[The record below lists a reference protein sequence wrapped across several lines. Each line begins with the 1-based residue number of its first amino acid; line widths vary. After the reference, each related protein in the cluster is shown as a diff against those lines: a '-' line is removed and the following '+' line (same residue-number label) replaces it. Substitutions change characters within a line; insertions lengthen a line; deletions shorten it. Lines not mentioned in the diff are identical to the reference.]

1 MLAKIATFE
10 FRYQIRQPVFWASAI
25 LFFLLPLLMVTTD
38 SVHIGDS
45 ANVHKNSPFNIAQ
58 VCLVLSLFYMFA
70 VTAFVANVIL
80 RDDETGY
87 GPLVYATRMTKLDY
101 LGGRFLGGYFAAV
114 LGFAAVPLGIFVGS
128 LAPWVDPDLIGPN
141 RWGDYAFAYLILAA
155 PAIFITSAL
164 LFAVTTIT
172 RSLSGAFI
180 GVVCFLV
187 AWVATNTIVRSAP
200 EMRHLLA
207 LLEPLGFGAFGDA
220 TRYWTAAERNTLVP
234 NGMGVLAYNRLID
247 FAAGLVLLIIAY
259 QAFRFSR
266 PGAKARKAGAGAT
279 APKARIGAVVAPS
292 RDAAPAARPILAKPV
307 FDAATARA
315 QFWVRTRLELGQLFR
330 QPAFAVLIC
339 LGALNA
345 VGGLMFADEVYGTH
359 SYPVTRQVINVLSG
373 AFSIIPLII
382 AIFYAGELVW
392 RERDR
397 KTQEI
402 IDASGIADW
411 AFVAPK
417 TLAIFLVIVA
427 TNLFAVLTG
436 VAFQAMSGYSHFELG
451 RYLVWFVAPQSVDA
465 FLLAALAVFIQTIVP
480 HKFWGWGLM
489 LVYLVATTAF
499 GMLGWEDPLYL
510 YGAAPTVP
518 LSDMNGQG
526 HFWIAATWLRLY
538 WGACAGLLL
547 VLSHGL
553 WRRGTETRLRPRL
566 ARLPGRLKGP
576 AGALAG
582 LCLVVFAGTGVFIYV
597 NTHLWNPFITHID
610 AEARQADYEKTLGR
624 YEAAPEPS
632 VSEITAVVDLYPK
645 RHALI
650 ARGRLR
656 LVNRTGAP
664 LQDIHVRSPVRPG
677 FVQTVQVAGARPV
690 QTWPRFGVTLLRLAK
705 PLAPGET
712 VALDFTTSLEPH
724 GFSHGEANVDLLGG
738 GAVLDNGTFVNSD
751 LVAPG
756 IGISRQAFLSDRSLR
771 HKYHL
776 KPTELHL
783 PTIDSAGGRDKN
795 ALGGR
800 TDWANTDLTVS
811 TDADQTPIAPGYRV
825 SEGVAGGRRIA
836 RFKSDAPIMAIF
848 SMQSA
853 RYVEKHEIYKG
864 VDIGVFHDAQHP
876 TNVDRMIAAAKLA
889 LDYDQ
894 ANFSPYQFHQLRFI
908 EFPDYSAFAE
918 SFANTVPWSESLG
931 FIADVRDWGKIDY
944 VTYVGAHEIG
954 HQWWAH
960 QLIGAN
966 VQGGAV
972 LEETMSQ
979 YCALMAMEKLYGPD
993 KIRQFTKY
1001 ELDRYLRSR
1010 GAASGDEPPLARVED
1025 QGDIYYRKGSL
1036 VMYLLKDQIGEEAV
1050 NRALRSMLKQY
1061 AFKGAPYPTADDLV
1075 AAFKAQAPADKQ
1087 GLIDDLFEKITLYDV
1102 KATSATAK
1110 RRPDG
1115 RWAVHMTVDAKKLY
1129 ADKKGKET
1137 EAPMVGESYDFG
1149 VFNAKPGDGAFDRR
1163 NVLLFQ
1169 RLPLNSGRHSYD
1181 FVVDRK
1187 PSWVGVDPYNKR
1199 IDRNADDNL
1208 MAVGG

>member
-1 MLAKIATFE
+1 MLGKIAAFE

-25 LFFLLPLLMVTTD
+25 IFFLLPLLMVTTD

-58 VCLVLSLFYMFA
+58 VCLILSLFYMFA

-101 LGGRFLGGYFAAV
+101 LGGRFLGGYLAAV
-114 LGFAAVPLGIFVGS
+114 AGFAAAPLGIFVGS
-128 LAPWVDPDLIGPN
+128 LAPWVDPELLGPN
-141 RWGDYAFAYLILAA
+141 RWADYAFAYLFLAA

-164 LFAVTTIT
+164 LFAITTIT
-172 RSLSGAFI
+172 RSMAGAFI

-187 AWVATNTIVRSAP
+187 VWIATNAIVRNAP
-200 EMRHLLA
+200 EMRHLLG
-207 LLEPLGFGAFGDA
+207 LLEPLGFRAYGDA
-220 TRYWTAAERNTLVP
+220 TRYWTAAERNTLALG
-234 NGMGVLAYNRLID
+234 GMDILIYNRLID
-247 FAAGLVLLIIAY
+247 FGLGLVLLAIAY
-259 QAFRFSR
+259 QAFRFAK
-266 PGAKARKAGAGAT
+266 PGAKARKAARAT
-279 APKARIGAVVAPS
+279 A
-292 RDAAPAARPILAKPV
+292 AAPPAAAVPVTRQPLPKPV

-315 QFWVRTRLELGQLFR
+315 QFWVRTRLELGQVFR
-330 QPAFAVLIC
+330 HPAFAVLLG
-339 LGALNA
+339 LGAMNA
-345 VGGLMFADEVYGTH
+345 MAGLLFANEVYGTH
-359 SYPVTRQVINVLSG
+359 SYPVTRAVITVLGG
-373 AFSIIPLII
+373 AFSLIPIII

-402 IDASGIADW
+402 IDAAAIPDW

-417 TLAIFLVIVA
+417 TLAIFLVLVA

-436 VAFQAMSGYSHFELG
+436 VIFQALNGYSHFEIAH
-451 RYLVWFVAPQSVDA
+451 YLAWFVAPQSLDA
-465 FLLAALAVFIQTIVP
+465 FLLAALAVFTQAIVP

-489 LVYLVATTAF
+489 LIYVVATTAF

-510 YGAAPTVP
+510 YASSPSVP
-518 LSDMNGQG
+518 LSDMNAQG
-526 HFWIAATWLRLY
+526 HFWIAASWLRLY
-538 WGACAGLLL
+538 WSACAGLLL
-547 VLSHGL
+547 VLAYGI
-553 WRRGTETRLRPRL
+553 WRRGTETRLMPRL

-582 LCLVVFAGTGVFIYV
+582 VCLLVFVGAGAFIYV
-597 NTHLWNPFITHID
+597 NTHVWNPFITHID
-610 AEARQADYEKTLGR
+610 AEARRADFEKTLGR
-624 YEAAPEPS
+624 FEGAPEPS
-632 VSEITAVVDLYPK
+632 ISAITAVVDLYPK
-645 RHALI
+645 RHALS
-650 ARGRLR
+650 AKGRLL

-664 LQDIHVRSPVRPG
+664 LQDVHIGSPVRPG
-677 FVQTVQVAGARPV
+677 VVQTFAIPGAKAV
-690 QTWPRFGVTLLRLAK
+690 QTWPRFGITLLRLDH

-712 VALDFTTSLEPH
+712 TALDFTTRLQPH
-724 GFSHGEANVDLLGG
+724 GFSHGESDVDLLGG
-738 GAVLDNGTFVNSD
+738 GTVLDNGTFVNSD
-751 LVAPG
+751 LVMPQ
-756 IGISRQAFLSDRSLR
+756 IGISRQSFLRDRSLR

-776 KPTELHL
+776 IPAELHQ
-783 PTIDSAGGRDKN
+783 PAIDAVGGRDKN
-795 ALGGR
+795 VIGGR
-800 TDWANTDLTVS
+800 TDWVKTDLTLS

-825 SEGVAGGRRIA
+825 SDVTAGGRRTS
-836 RFKSDAPIMAIF
+836 RFTSDAPILAIF

-853 RYVEKHEIYKG
+853 RYVEKHEVYKG
-864 VDIGVFHDAQHP
+864 VDIGVFHDVQHP
-876 TNVDRMIAAAKLA
+876 MNVDRMIAAAKLA

-894 ANFSPYQFHQLRFI
+894 GHFSPYQFHQLRFI

-931 FIADVRDWGKIDY
+931 FITDVRDPAKIDY

-960 QLIGAN
+960 QLLGAN

-972 LEETMSQ
+972 LEETLSQ
-979 YCALMAMEKLYGPD
+979 YSALMAMEKLYGPD
-993 KIRQFTKY
+993 KIRRFTKY
-1001 ELDRYLRSR
+1001 ELDTYLRSR
-1010 GAASGDEPPLARVED
+1010 GAAAGDEPPLARVEE

-1050 NRALRSMLKQY
+1050 NRALRSMLARY

-1102 KATSATAK
+1102 KTTAASAQK
-1110 RRPDG
+1110 RPDG
-1115 RWAVHMTVDAKKLY
+1115 RWNVRMTVQARKLY

-1137 EAPMVGESYDFG
+1137 EAPMTAESYDFG
-1149 VFNAKPGDGAFDRR
+1149 VFNAKPGDGDFDRK
-1163 NVLLFQ
+1163 NVLLFR
-1169 RLPLNSGRHSYD
+1169 RLPLSSGRHVYE

-1187 PSWVGVDPYNKR
+1187 PTWVGVDPYNKR
-1199 IDRNADDNL
+1199 IDRNSDDNL